1 MASVPLEKV
10 LEFMQVLWALDHALQ
25 ERSKAMAARIGVTS
39 PQRLALRI
47 IHNQPGISSG
57 EVADK
62 LFLDPSTLT
71 GVLQRLE
78 ARGLLT
84 RKKDK
89 EDARRSLLQTTAA
102 GETLLGQAE
111 HTVEAVVRE
120 ALESE
125 KGKAVRKASA
135 VLEHITARLKGAPAP
150 EKTRKK
156 VKPARR
162 AAASTRASSSAGRT

>member
-1 MASVPLEKV
+1 MPSVPLEKV

-47 IHNQPGISSG
+47 IHSQPGISSG

-78 ARGLLT
+78 SRGLLT

-89 EDARRSLLQTTAA
+89 QDQRRSLLHTTAA
-102 GETLLGQAE
+102 GDALLGEAE

-150 EKTRKK
+150 QKNGKR
-156 VKPARR
+156 ARPGR
-162 AAASTRASSSAGRT
+162 VAAGSRSRR

>member
-1 MASVPLEKV
+1 MPSVPLEKV

-25 ERSKAMAARIGVTS
+25 ERSKAMATRIGVTS

-47 IHNQPGISSG
+47 IHSQPGISSG

-78 ARGLLT
+78 SRGLLT

-89 EDARRSLLQTTAA
+89 QDNRRTLLNTTAA
-102 GETLLGQAE
+102 GDALLGQTE

-125 KGKAVRKASA
+125 KGKAVRKASV

-150 EKTRKK
+150 EKGVKK
-156 VKPARR
+156 TARR
-162 AAASTRASSSAGRT
+162 GAASRRASSSADRT

>member
-1 MASVPLEKV
+1 MPSVPVEKV

-25 ERSKAMAARIGVTS
+25 ERSKSMFSRIGVTS

-47 IHNQPGISSG
+47 IHSQPGISSG
-57 EVADK
+57 EVAEK

-78 ARGLLT
+78 TRGLLV

-89 EDARRSLLQTTAA
+89 EDARRALLSVTAA
-102 GETLLGQAE
+102 GKALLGQSA
-111 HTVEAVVRE
+111 HTVEVVVRE

-125 KGKAVRKASA
+125 KGRSIRKVTAVLANLTEKLKAAPHPKQKRGRRASA
-135 VLEHITARLKGAPAP
+135 
-150 EKTRKK
+150 
-156 VKPARR
+156 
-162 AAASTRASSSAGRT
+162 

>member
-1 MASVPLEKV
+1 
-10 LEFMQVLWALDHALQ
+10 
-25 ERSKAMAARIGVTS
+25 MAARIGVTS

-47 IHNQPGISSG
+47 IHSQPGISSG

-78 ARGLLT
+78 SRGLLT

-89 EDARRSLLQTTAA
+89 EDNRRTLLQTTAA
-102 GETLLGQAE
+102 GKALLGQGE
-111 HTVEAVVRE
+111 YTVEAVVRE

-125 KGKAVRKASA
+125 KGRAVRRASA

-150 EKTRKK
+150 EKGAKRLKA
-156 VKPARR
+156 ARR
-162 AAASTRASSSAGRT
+162 VSASGRASSSTGRR

>member
-1 MASVPLEKV
+1 MPSVPLEKV
-10 LEFMQVLWALDHALQ
+10 LEFMKVLWALVHALQ

-47 IHNQPGISSG
+47 IHAQPGISSG
-57 EVADK
+57 EVADN

-78 ARGLLT
+78 SRGLLT

-89 EDARRSLLQTTAA
+89 DDQRRSLLFTTEA
-102 GETLLGQAE
+102 GATLLGKAE

-125 KGKAVRKASA
+125 KGKAVRKAVA
-135 VLEHITARLKGAPAP
+135 VLEHITTRLQEAPAP
-150 EKTRKK
+150 ETTAKRP
-156 VKPARR
+156 KPARR
-162 AAASTRASSSAGRT
+162 GAA

>member
-1 MASVPLEKV
+1 MPSVPLEKV

-25 ERSKAMAARIGVTS
+25 ERSKAMASQIGVTS

-47 IHNQPGISSG
+47 IHAQPGISSG

-71 GVLQRLE
+71 GVLQRLDS
-78 ARGLLT
+78 RGLLT

-89 EDARRSLLQTTAA
+89 TDQRRTLLNTTAA
-102 GETLLGQAE
+102 GAALLGQSE
-111 HTVEAVVRE
+111 YTVEAVVRE

-125 KGKAVRKASA
+125 KGKAVRKASV
-135 VLEHITARLKGAPAP
+135 VLQNITARLKGAPAP
-150 EKTRKK
+150 HKQPKRKS

-162 AAASTRASSSAGRT
+162 GAA

>member
-1 MASVPLEKV
+1 MPSVPLEKV

-25 ERSKAMAARIGVTS
+25 ERSKAMATRIGVTS

-84 RKKDK
+84 RRKDK
-89 EDARRSLLQTTAA
+89 EDNRRTLLQVSAA
-102 GETLLGQAE
+102 GVTLLEKAE
-111 HTVEAVVRE
+111 HSVEAVVRE

-125 KGKAVRKASA
+125 KGKAVRKASV

-150 EKTRKK
+150 EKGAKK
-156 VKPARR
+156 FRPARR
-162 AAASTRASSSAGRT
+162 GAASGRASSSTDRT

>member
-1 MASVPLEKV
+1 MAS
-10 LEFMQVLWALDHALQ
+10 
-25 ERSKAMAARIGVTS
+25 RIGVTS

-78 ARGLLT
+78 GRGLLT
-84 RKKDK
+84 RKRDK
-89 EDARRSLLQTTAA
+89 ADHRRTLLSTTAA
-102 GETLLGQAE
+102 GEALLGQSE
-111 HTVEAVVRE
+111 YSVEAVVRE

-125 KGKAVRKASA
+125 KGKAVRKASV
-135 VLEHITARLKGAPAP
+135 VLEHITARLKAAPAP
-150 EKTRKK
+150 EKTVK
-156 VKPARR
+156 KPARR
-162 AAASTRASSSAGRT
+162 GAASRRASSSTDRT

>member
-1 MASVPLEKV
+1 MPSVPLEKV

-25 ERSKAMAARIGVTS
+25 GRSKAMSARIGVTS

-47 IHNQPGISSG
+47 IHTQPGISSG

-78 ARGLLT
+78 TRGLLT

-89 EDARRSLLQTTAA
+89 ADARRTLLSVTAEGKA
-102 GETLLGQAE
+102 LLGQSE

-120 ALESE
+120 ALGSE
-125 KGKAVRKASA
+125 KARSVRKVTALLA
-135 VLEHITARLKGAPAP
+135 NITEKLKAAPHP
-150 EKTRKK
+150 KGKRKK
-156 VKPARR
+156 
-162 AAASTRASSSAGRT
+162 

>member
-1 MASVPLEKV
+1 MPSVPLEKV

-78 ARGLLT
+78 TRGLLV

-89 EDARRSLLQTTAA
+89 ADQRRTLLHTTAA
-102 GETLLGQAE
+102 GESLLGQAE

-150 EKTRKK
+150 EKS
-156 VKPARR
+156 KPARR
-162 AAASTRASSSAGRT
+162 GAASSRASSSAGRK

>member
-1 MASVPLEKV
+1 MPSVPLEKV
-10 LEFMQVLWALDHALQ
+10 IEFMQVLWALDHALQ

-47 IHNQPGISSG
+47 IHSKPGISSG

-71 GVLQRLE
+71 GVLKRLE
-78 ARGLLT
+78 SNGLLT
-84 RKKDK
+84 RHKDK
-89 EDARRSLLQTTAA
+89 ADHRRSLLHTTAA
-102 GETLLGQAE
+102 GEALLGQTE

-135 VLEHITARLKGAPAP
+135 VLEHITARLKDAPAP
-150 EKTRKK
+150 EKTKK
-156 VKPARR
+156 PKPRP
-162 AAASTRASSSAGRT
+162 STSR